1 MKILRDAYKSVAIQS
16 SLNRVRFFPPHPRQV
31 LNMGMRMRMGTLTLF
46 ESRTQRKRNS
56 MLKAL
61 RRWDGQSPLNLP
73 EATWRR
79 ESGIVLPQPTYA
91 LVHKLYKYNVGRF

>member
-1 MKILRDAYKSVAIQS
+1 
-16 SLNRVRFFPPHPRQV
+16 
-31 LNMGMRMRMGTLTLF
+31 
-46 ESRTQRKRNS
+46 